1 MFSKLEM
8 LGEGQEVHEAPF
20 VITTN
25 GEKNVIVGKNERFID
40 KIK

>member
-1 MFSKLEM
+1 M

-25 GEKNVIVGKNERFID
+25 GEKNVIVG
-40 KIK
+40 